1 MKAPSSSPSAVKKR
15 REGRREEGREGGG
28 REEGKGRGGRRKEGN
43 KLVLLA
49 FWFNSYTL

>member
-1 MKAPSSSPSAVKKR
+1 MKAPSSSPSDVKK
-15 REGRREEGREGGG
+15 RREEGREGGG